1 MAAQRNQAGN
11 VRGTTPSGQ
20 VPEYFVVAYAG
31 YQRPWATWIA
41 HRLEAHGHRAGLH
54 RWDPAR
60 EQPLEEALGDLALG
74 RGRVL
79 LVLSEWFFQIGPRG
93 EGEWNAALRG
103 FIAEHADQFAAVN
116 LTNKPLL
123 PAVSVLEPVDLWGIA
138 EDEAERRLLSRL
150 SLAHSPSPVTGV
162 GSGFRYPNDPP
173 EVWGEVP
180 RRNRRFTGRDELLN
194 EVQQRLMDAE
204 HDASVCAL
212 VGMAGIG
219 KTQLAVEYAHRFSSD
234 YDVVWWVNS
243 DQRGTQRDRYAEL
256 ATELGL
262 RTGSEPGERIRAV
275 REALRKGE
283 PSGRWLLIFDGW
295 EETEEAART
304 LPRGGTGHVLITS
317 RNRGWRDIADL
328 HEVPVF
334 ERHESTGYLM
344 RRAPHL
350 SAGEAD
356 EVAVEFQDLPL
367 QLAHAAAW
375 LGQERMDAAEYLRRV
390 RSGELSTLEQEA
402 TSGDYPHKMFTS
414 TSVLINK
421 LRRSEPRA
429 VQLLKLCTRFAPG
442 RIPIGLVR
450 GMHAAGL
457 PEDLRWITSDRPDW
471 PRALDALVNY
481 SVLTRDSRSLS
492 VTSARE
498 PGFQQES
505 VLMHRVV
512 HSIVDE
518 LTGSDEDRDS
528 YRDVVIQV
536 LAAADPGDP
545 ADSRNWARY
554 AELMPH
560 LAPSGVL
567 GSSSEAATALVLSCL
582 RYCYNSGEY
591 TVGTELAERAR
602 ANWSSRMAPDSQP
615 MLGLTSQQATILRG
629 ISRYRE
635 AYELDTARL
644 QMLEAAP
651 EPDEIAL
658 LGARSGLAASQRFLG
673 QYSEALTN
681 QRQVV
686 EDATRLLGPD
696 ETFTLNARHNLG
708 ATLRLH
714 GRYQEAYD
722 VDLENLRKRE
732 QVLRARHSATL
743 HSGTACAR
751 DLRMMGRY
759 QEAVA
764 RQELGMRLHVQ
775 VLGEQHPQTLW
786 ARHNLTMCQYRAGR
800 DTEDI
805 RVVFEDLKRT
815 HERVFPQGDDRIL
828 GLITD
833 YGNFLRARGHVA
845 EARDLIVEAEDGYRT
860 LVGTAHP
867 IPTGMQSNVGLIL
880 QAEGD
885 RDGAL
890 NLFEQAL
897 TGLTT
902 VLGEEHPLTL
912 GCALNAAG
920 GRNFTGRVE
929 EAAELDRDTLRRA
942 RRVLGTDHPLTL
954 SCQIAL
960 AADLRVLHERTE
972 ADKQEEDAL
981 QRLTATLGVQHH
993 HTLSA
998 RQRSR
1003 PYWNFEPFL
1012 G

>member
-1 MAAQRNQAGN
+1 MAAQRNPAGT
-11 VRGTTPSGQ
+11 VRSTTPAGQ
-20 VPEYFVVAYAG
+20 EPEHFVVVFAG

-41 HRLEAHGHRAGLH
+41 HRLEAHGHLAGMH

-60 EQPLEEALGDLALG
+60 EQPLEEALGDLTLG

-79 LVLSEWFFQIGPRG
+79 LVLSEWFFQLGPRG

-103 FIAEHADQFAAVN
+103 FVAENAEKFAAVN

-123 PAVSVLEPVDLWGIA
+123 PAVSVLEPIDLWGVA
-138 EDEAERRLLSRL
+138 EDEAERRLLARL
-150 SLAHSPSPVTGV
+150 SLLPSPAPTHGT
-162 GSGFRYPNDPP
+162 GSGYRYPNDPP

-194 EVQQRLMDAE
+194 QVQQRLMDAE

-256 ATELGL
+256 STELGL

-275 REALRKGE
+275 REALRRGE

-295 EETEEAART
+295 EEVEEASRI
-304 LPRGGTGHVLITS
+304 LPRGGQGHVLITS
-317 RNRGWRDIADL
+317 RNRGWREVADL
-328 HEVPVF
+328 HDVPVF

-350 SAGEAD
+350 TPDEAD
-356 EVAVEFQDLPL
+356 EVAFEFQDLPL

-375 LGQERMDAAEYLRRV
+375 LGQERMDAADYLRRV
-390 RSGELSTLEQEA
+390 RSGELSTLEEEA
-402 TSGDYPHKMFTS
+402 SSGGYPHKMFTS
-414 TSVLINK
+414 TAMLINK

-450 GMHAAGL
+450 GLHASRL
-457 PEDLRWITSDRPDW
+457 PEELRWITSDRPDW
-471 PRALDALVNY
+471 PRALDSLVNY
-481 SVLTRDSRSLS
+481 SVLTRDSRSLA

-512 HSIVDE
+512 HSIASE
-518 LTGSDEDRDS
+518 LTSRDQDRED
-528 YRDVVIQV
+528 YGDVVCEV
-536 LAAADPGDP
+536 LASADPGDP

-560 LAPSGVL
+560 LEPSGTLVNR
-567 GSSSEAATALVLSCL
+567 SESATSLILNCL
-582 RYCYNSGEY
+582 LYCYNSGEY
-591 TVGTELAERAR
+591 TLGTELAERVR
-602 ANWSSRMAPDSQP
+602 TNWAHWMDPDSQE
-615 MLGLTSQQATILRG
+615 MYDLTIQQATILRG
-629 ISRYRE
+629 TGHFR
-635 AYELDTARL
+635 AAHDLDTALLDRL
-644 QMLEAAP
+644 QAA
-651 EPDEIAL
+651 DELDEVAL
-658 LGARSGLAASQRFLG
+658 LGVRSGLAADQRFLG
-673 QYSEALTN
+673 YYGEALTN

-686 EDATRLLGPD
+686 DAATRILGD
-696 ETFTLNARHNLG
+696 EEAFTLNARHNLG
-708 ATLRLH
+708 TTLRLH
-714 GRYQEAYD
+714 GRYQEAYE
-722 VDLENLRKRE
+722 VDLDNFRKRE

-751 DLRMMGRY
+751 DLRMTGRY
-759 QEAVA
+759 QEALA
-764 RQELGMRLHVQ
+764 RQELAMRQHIQ
-775 VLGEQHPQTLW
+775 VLGEEHPQTLW
-786 ARHNLTMCQYRAGR
+786 ARHNLVMCQYRAGR
-800 DTEDI
+800 DTQDI
-805 RVVFEDLKRT
+805 KGTFEELKDK
-815 HERVFPQGDDRIL
+815 HERVFSQDHYRTL

-833 YGNFLRARGHVA
+833 YGNFLRARGWVA
-845 EARDLIVEAEDGYRT
+845 EARDLIAEAENGYRT

-867 IPTGMQSNVGLIL
+867 VPTGMQSNVALVL

-897 TGLTT
+897 IGLTT
-902 VLGEEHPLTL
+902 VLGEDHPLTL

-942 RRVLGTDHPLTL
+942 RVSLGPDHPLTL

-960 AADLRVLHERTE
+960 AADLRALRERTE

-1003 PYWNFEPFL
+1003 PYWDFEPFL